1 VKPCNITLPID
12 RESSGRRRCC
22 MARKGQWILAC
33 GWTQVVSVLGSR
45 RREGRLF
52 LALYSGGCGWG
63 GRGGEALFGLSFF
76 LFMF

>member
-1 VKPCNITLPID
+1 MKPCNITLPID

-63 GRGGEALFGLSFF
+63 GRGG
-76 LFMF
+76 